1 MVIKNNRIQ
10 VIFVSCFYS
19 IILICIISFAYFLG
33 FEKTIVSL
41 LQYMI
46 SILVVIMVSL
56 LVIIIFTR
64 CCNSYTKIIAD
75 KIIVYKSGKILK
87 EVYVKVIKYCKYSS
101 IWNQLLLDPKG
112 GYYRVF
118 YEEDNKDECLFI
130 SLSKKQV
137 QQVTKILKI
146 PYNII

>member
-46 SILVVIMVSL
+46 SILFVIMVSL

-87 EVYVKVIKYCKYSS
+87 EVDVKVIKYCKYSS

>member
-87 EVYVKVIKYCKYSS
+87 EVDVKVIKYCKYSS

>member
-19 IILICIISFAYFLG
+19 IILVCIISFAYFFG

-87 EVYVKVIKYCKYSS
+87 EVDVKAIKYCKYSS

-118 YEEDNKDECLFI
+118 YEKDNKDECLFI